1 MSPAEWAAF
10 VAAILSCCG
19 LIIAGLRYIIRHEV
33 PGIIEGSNIVQR
45 IEKQS
50 TEMKTGYVLGSKEEY
65 SQRNEDGIGIRAAK
79 RKTVNRNEDGIG
91 IRAAKSKTVNR
102 NEDG

>member
-1 MSPAEWAAF
+1 MTPAEWAAF

-45 IEKQS
+45 IEKLES
-50 TEMKTGYVLGSKEEY
+50 MVLELLTNDRKKTNKA
-65 SQRNEDGIGIRAAK
+65 RTR
-79 RKTVNRNEDGIG
+79 R
-91 IRAAKSKTVNR
+91 
-102 NEDG
+102 

>member
-45 IEKQS
+45 IEKLES
-50 TEMKTGYVLGSKEEY
+50 MVLELLTNDRKKTNKS
-65 SQRNEDGIGIRAAK
+65 RA
-79 RKTVNRNEDGIG
+79 RR
-91 IRAAKSKTVNR
+91 
-102 NEDG
+102 